1 MRLNVLFSPL
11 LALLVAISTPV
22 PAALAQEDP
31 AAAGPDIVGGQEA
44 TPGEYPWQAYL
55 EIGPYGC
62 GGSLIAP
69 QWVLTAAHC
78 VFDDNGSVAAPG
90 QVTVYLGEHNLLAY
104 EPSEQTIGAAQV
116 IAYPAYNP
124 SNSDGDLAL
133 IQLAAP
139 AALNSRVAVL
149 PLLMSPGDDPL
160 AAPGA
165 LSTVTG
171 WGAIIDSNNSWSPVL
186 REVSLP
192 IVSNTTCNQAMPGP
206 AITPN
211 QICAGYVDGGKDS
224 CYGDSGGALVVSDG
238 AGGWKQA
245 GIVSYGDGCA
255 LPNRYGVYTRTA
267 RFTDWIAQYVVTL
280 AVTGFSPSSGRPGT
294 QVTISGAG
302 FGSATAVEFAGV
314 SAAFSVASDS
324 TLVASVP
331 GGALT
336 GPIRVRT
343 PYDSMQTAGDF
354 QPLYSLSVQASGTGT
369 VTVAPGNTICT
380 PASPCQRELAGGAT
394 ATLNPAAGEGLVF
407 AGWRGACTAGP
418 DTCSLLINA
427 DQSAI
432 AVFAPPTS
440 TLSVNLTGNGDGI
453 VVSNLPGIA
462 CGTECRQ
469 ALPTRTALTLSAQ
482 PAPGM
487 LFLGWSG
494 ACSGY
499 ALTCS
504 VTMIGDQQVGAGF
517 AVAQYLHLPLIR
529 R

>member
-1 MRLNVLFSPL
+1 MHLKALFSPV
-11 LALLVAISTPV
+11 LALLVAITVPV
-22 PAALAQEDP
+22 PAALAQEEP

-55 EIGPYGC
+55 EIGPYAC
-62 GGSLIAP
+62 GGALIAP

-78 VFDDNGSVAAPG
+78 VFDDNGSVATPG

-116 IAYPAYNP
+116 IAYQTYNP

-133 IQLAAP
+133 IQLVAP
-139 AALNSRVAVL
+139 ATLTSRVAVL
-149 PLLMSPGDDPL
+149 PLLTSPGDDPL
-160 AAPGA
+160 AAPGV

-206 AITPN
+206 AITLN
-211 QICAGYVDGGKDS
+211 QICAGYAAGGKDS
-224 CYGDSGGALVVSDG
+224 CYGDSGGALVVPDG
-238 AGGWKQA
+238 IGGWKHA

-255 LPNRYGVYTRTA
+255 KPNRYGVYTRTS
-267 RFTDWIAQYVVTL
+267 RYVDWISQYVTFLDV
-280 AVTGFSPSSGRPGT
+280 AGFSPASGRPGT
-294 QVTISGAG
+294 PVTISGAG
-302 FGSATAVEFAGV
+302 LGSAIAVEFAGV
-314 SAAFSVASDS
+314 PAVFSVASDS
-324 TLVASVP
+324 SIVATVP
-331 GGALT
+331 TGALT

-343 PYDSMQTAGDF
+343 PFDSMQTAGDF

-369 VTVAPGNTICT
+369 VTVTPGNTFCT

-394 ATLNPAAGEGLVF
+394 ATLSPAAGSGLVF
-407 AGWRGACTAGP
+407 AGWRGACAAVP
-418 DTCSLLINA
+418 DTCSLLMNA

-462 CGTECRQ
+462 CGTECTK

-482 PAPGM
+482 PAAGM

-499 ALTCS
+499 TLTCPI
-504 VTMIGDQQVGAGF
+504 TMIGNQQVGAGF